1 MKTRG
6 NGALKTMENEF
17 SVLNRMIPALYEAA
31 ISPELWKDQLDW
43 LTPILGSQNIVLL
56 RIENIRPE
64 ISDYSFHA
72 NSWITPEMVGE
83 YLRLG
88 LNHND
93 GSAYFHQLDLYEFSI
108 GDEMRHRN
116 GDMSPSRFYPWL
128 EEATGCNR
136 AAGMCL
142 LKEPS
147 GYDILTTHYRDDGPF
162 VPSEAAD
169 MLRIVGPHL
178 TKVLEMNRP
187 VNLLRHRYGGFLDVL
202 DRLRIGVG
210 IVTAGSELVIAN
222 DEFNRIVSTG
232 DSLVLGAGASLS
244 ARDDH
249 DGRLLRDAV
258 LKLSRKDGLMT
269 TSESLRLNS
278 RINEN
283 SAYLLDLSPLRES
296 RGTFGGQFS
305 GVLITVVDPFWY
317 TDLNVGLMRQH
328 YKLTATEIEIF
339 DAVLRGLSNR
349 DIAEHLG
356 KGPETVKSQ
365 LASVFRKTGTND
377 RLELVRLAVQLI
389 IPLNDDMENK
399 KSGINRGIKI
409 DG

>member
-1 MKTRG
+1 MTIGQR
-6 NGALKTMENEF
+6 EF
-17 SVLNRMIPALYEAA
+17 GFLNQMIPSLYEAA
-31 ISPELWKDQLDW
+31 ISPELWGERLDW
-43 LTPILGSQNIVLL
+43 LTEVLHSKNIVLV

-72 NSWITPEMVGE
+72 NTWITPEMIGE

-88 LNHND
+88 LNDND
-93 GSAYFHQLDLYEFSI
+93 GSAYFHQLDLYEFSV

-128 EEATGCNR
+128 EKATGCNL
-136 AAGMCL
+136 AAGLCL
-142 LKEPS
+142 SKDPS

-162 VPSEAAD
+162 VPQEAAN
-169 MLRIVGPHL
+169 MLRLIGPHL

-187 VNLLRHRYGGFLDVL
+187 VNLLRHRYGAFLDVL

-210 IVTAGSELVIAN
+210 IVTANSELILAN

-232 DSLVLGAGASLS
+232 DCLTLGAGASLS

-249 DGRLLRDAV
+249 DARVLRDAV
-258 LKLSRKDGLMT
+258 LKLSRREGLRK
-269 TSESLRLNS
+269 TSESLRLDS

-296 RGTFGGQFS
+296 RGTFGGKFS
-305 GVLITVVDPFWY
+305 GVLVTVVDPFWY

-328 YKLTATEIEIF
+328 YNLTATEADIF
-339 DAVLRGLSNR
+339 DAVLRGLSNS
-349 DIAEHLG
+349 DIADHLG
-356 KGPETVKSQ
+356 KGRETVKSQ
-365 LASVFRKTGTND
+365 LASILRKTGAPD
-377 RLELVRLAVQLI
+377 RLGLVRLAVQLL
-389 IPLNDDMENK
+389 IPLNDDGARK
-399 KSGINRGIKI
+399 GSVTGKVL
-409 DG
+409 